1 MRRVGVLW
9 SSEFVHFGH
18 VSRDVGWLGESP
30 RPRYYSYIYSYWPGG
45 NQLVP
50 GRMVRVSR
58 LCLALR
64 PVVATSGEG
73 PPEVEGLGLAY
84 A

>member
-50 GRMVRVSR
+50 GRMVR
-58 LCLALR
+58 A
-64 PVVATSGEG
+64 SGHGHCPEAHCRHVG
-73 PPEVEGLGLAY
+73 GGSPEVEGPGLVFT
-84 A
+84 